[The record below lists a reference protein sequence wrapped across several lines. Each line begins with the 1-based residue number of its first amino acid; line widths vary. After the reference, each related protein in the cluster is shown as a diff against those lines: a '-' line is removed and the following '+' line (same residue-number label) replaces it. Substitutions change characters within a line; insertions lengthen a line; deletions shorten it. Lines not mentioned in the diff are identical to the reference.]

1 MRGANETLTTLRVQ
15 LPIHKMELPRE
26 VLIGRDVIRM
36 VGETCIKLGLTGPA
50 VIVSGTKTS
59 KVAGEKVVDSL
70 CDVNIPSHLILVRES
85 TMSEVEKVRA
95 ESKRVKACVIIGVGG
110 GKNIDVAKLA
120 AYLEGLP
127 FISVPTAASHDGIA
141 SPRASIK
148 NENSPHS
155 IKAATPLVII
165 ADTNVIGSS
174 PYRLTAAGCGD
185 VIANIT
191 SVKDWELA
199 YKLRNEY
206 FGEYAA
212 SLAKL
217 SGELILQNAPLIAQ
231 RTENS
236 LRTVIEALISSGVS
250 MGIAGS
256 SRPASGAEHMFSHA
270 LDMIAPTPALHG
282 EQCGVGAIMMMYLHG
297 GDWQAIRDA
306 LKTIGAPT
314 TAKELG
320 IDAEHIIEA
329 LCMAHK
335 IRPERY
341 TILGEKGI
349 DREAAIRLATITGV
363 IN

>member
-1 MRGANETLTTLRVQ
+1 MTTLQVL
-15 LPIHKMELPRE
+15 LPVHKMELPRE
-26 VLIGRDVIRM
+26 VLVGRGVINMIGDVCVR
-36 VGETCIKLGLTGPA
+36 LGLTRFALVASGPN
-50 VIVSGTKTS
+50 TS
-59 KVAGEKVVDSL
+59 KIAGNIVEASLSDSR
-70 CDVNIPSHLILVRES
+70 IPNQTVIIHDSS
-85 TMSEVEKVRA
+85 MSEVEKVRTL
-95 ESKRVKACVIIGVGG
+95 SQRVKPCVIIGVGG
-110 GKNIDVAKLA
+110 GKVIDVAKLA
-120 AYLEGLP
+120 AYITEVP
-127 FISVPTAASHDGIA
+127 FISIPTAASHDGIA

-148 NENSPHS
+148 NAGSPHS
-155 IKAATPLVII
+155 LKAATPLVIV
-165 ADTNVIGSS
+165 ADTNIIGSS

-206 FGEYAA
+206 FGDYAA
-212 SLAKL
+212 SLARL
-217 SGELILQNAPLIAQ
+217 SGELILKNASLIAQ
-231 RTENS
+231 RTESS

-270 LDMIAPTPALHG
+270 LDMIAPNPALHG

-320 IDAEHIIEA
+320 IDAEYIIEA

-335 IRPERY
+335 IRPDRY
-341 TILGEKGI
+341 TILGERGI

>member
-1 MRGANETLTTLRVQ
+1 M
-15 LPIHKMELPRE
+15 LPLQVRLPVHKMELPRE
-26 VLIGRDVIRM
+26 VLVGRDVINM
-36 VGETCIKLGLTGPA
+36 AGDVCVKLGLTKSALIISGP
-50 VIVSGTKTS
+50 KTS
-59 KVAGEKVVDSL
+59 KVAGKKVAGSLEDSKIPNSMIIVENPTMCEVD
-70 CDVNIPSHLILVRES
+70 
-85 TMSEVEKVRA
+85 KVRMKIHVLHP
-95 ESKRVKACVIIGVGG
+95 SVVLGVGG
-110 GKNIDVAKLA
+110 GTVIDVAKLA
-120 AYLEGLP
+120 AHLEGLP

-148 NENSPHS
+148 NAKTPHS
-155 IKAATPLVII
+155 LKASTPLVII
-165 ADTNVIGSS
+165 ADTNIIGSS

-199 YKLRNEY
+199 YKLKNEY

-212 SLAKL
+212 SLARL
-217 SGELILQNAPLIAQ
+217 SGELILQNASFIAQ
-231 RTENS
+231 RTEDS

-270 LDMIAPTPALHG
+270 LDMIAPNPALHG
-282 EQCGVGAIMMMYLHG
+282 EQCGIGAIMMMYLHG

-320 IDAEHIIEA
+320 IDPEYIIKA
-329 LCMAHK
+329 LCMAHT
-335 IRPERY
+335 IRPDRY
-341 TILGEKGI
+341 TILGERGI
-349 DREAAIRLATITGV
+349 NREAAIRLATVTGV
-363 IN
+363 IS

>member
-1 MRGANETLTTLRVQ
+1 
-15 LPIHKMELPRE
+15 MELPRK
-26 VLIGRDVIRM
+26 VLVGRDVVNM
-36 VGETCIKLGLTGPA
+36 VGEVCVSLGLTSSA
-50 VIVSGTKTS
+50 LIVSGPKTS
-59 KVAGEKVVDSL
+59 KVAGEKVATSL
-70 CDVNIPSHLILVRES
+70 YESKIPSRIILVEES

-95 ESKRVKACVIIGVGG
+95 ESKKVKPCVIIGVGG
-110 GKNIDVAKLA
+110 GKSIDVAKLA

-148 NENSPHS
+148 DVGPPHS
-155 IKAATPLVII
+155 LKAATPLVIV
-165 ADTNVIGSS
+165 ADTNIIGNS

-212 SLAKL
+212 SLARL
-217 SGELILQNAPLIAQ
+217 SGELILQNAFFIAQ

-250 MGIAGS
+250 MGIADS

-270 LDMIAPTPALHG
+270 LDMIAPKPALHG

-306 LKTIGAPT
+306 LKIIGAPV

-320 IDAEHIIEA
+320 IDAEYIIEA

-349 DREAAIRLATITGV
+349 DREAAIRLATVTGV

>member
-1 MRGANETLTTLRVQ
+1 MTVLQVR
-15 LPIHKMELPRE
+15 LPVHKMELPRKI
-26 VLIGRDVIRM
+26 VVGRDVIYM
-36 VGETCIKLGLTGPA
+36 VGDVCKKLGLMGSA
-50 VIVSGTKTS
+50 LIVSGPKTS
-59 KVAGEKVVDSL
+59 KIAGEKVSTSL
-70 CDVNIPSHLILVRES
+70 YDAKISSQIVIIEES
-85 TMSEVEKVRA
+85 TMKEVEKVRA
-95 ESKRVKACVIIGVGG
+95 ISKKVRPQLIIGVGG
-110 GKNIDVAKLA
+110 GKSIDVAKLSA
-120 AYLEGLP
+120 HLEGLP

-148 NENSPHS
+148 DTGIPHS
-155 IKAATPLVII
+155 LEAATPIAII
-165 ADTNVIGSS
+165 ADTNIIGSS

-217 SGELILQNAPLIAQ
+217 SGELILQNAHLIAR

-256 SRPASGAEHMFSHA
+256 SRPTSGAEHMFSHA
-270 LDMIAPTPALHG
+270 LDMIAPKPALHG

-306 LKTIGAPT
+306 LKTIGAPV

-320 IDAEHIIEA
+320 IDAEYIIEA
-329 LCMAHK
+329 LCIAHK

-363 IN
+363 IT